1 MTPVAPV
8 AATIVWRLE
17 EGDVIRTR
25 VFRSPDL
32 SVEAQ
37 VSDNGTAY
45 FPGVG
50 RIVVRGMTVDSLE
63 SLLNERYATTVLR
76 DPAVQVT
83 MQRAVTLYGQ
93 VKAPGVYP
101 VDPTTTLLG
110 LVARAGGP
118 ASAGGTP
125 EISLEKSDGRRFL
138 LPGEARLGAIDLHHD
153 DAVYMAENSF
163 FVRNATTLQ
172 ATSLVVTMI
181 STLTSVVLI
190 VTRR

>member
-8 AATIVWRLE
+8 AASVVWKIE
-17 EGDVIRTR
+17 EGDQVRTR

-32 SVEAQ
+32 NVEAI

-50 RIVVRGMTVDSLE
+50 RIVVRGMTPDSLE
-63 SLLNERYATTVLR
+63 QQLNQRYATGVLR

-83 MQRAVTLYGQ
+83 MQRNVTLYGQ
-93 VKAPGVYP
+93 VKAPGVYA
-101 VDPTTTLLG
+101 VDPATTLLG

-118 ASAGGTP
+118 SSAGGTP
-125 EISLEKSDGRRFL
+125 QISLEKSDGRRFL
-138 LPGEARLGAIDLHHD
+138 LPGEARLGSIDLHAD

-163 FVRNATTLQ
+163 FVRNATALQ

-181 STLTSVVLI
+181 STLVSVVLI
-190 VTRR
+190 VSR